1 MNTTI
6 STLFSQVPGLA
17 SSFNDIFNEAPAAPS
32 APPTPAPLPAPTD
45 IHAVDAD
52 VWPTTF

>member
-1 MNTTI
+1 MTTI
-6 STLFSQVPGLA
+6 LSALFAQAPGLA
-17 SSFNDIFNEAPAAPS
+17 DSFNDIFKAAPAAPS
-32 APPTPAPLPAPTD
+32 APPIPAPLPTPTD